1 MGKMHK
7 TQKFGQAVGILIFGL
22 SILIGTAFNLRVAY
36 AYLDLLS
43 FWGYPEVI
51 PYDYS
56 ADNGEFSPSGFH
68 CPQLL
73 TPGETKE
80 VAIRI
85 TNKSD
90 QLIQPII
97 QILASEPGYQE
108 SYTRLKEEF
117 TLQPGETKEFTQALS
132 ADSSLIAYDI
142 KVRIFLALNR
152 ELPASMTRH
161 CPVMVYQVGDLTGT
175 QILVLLSAVTLVLSL
190 SGIGLFWRYSS
201 NEIRRNRLSIKW
213 LVGVAVFM
221 GISMLLNLLELYFLA
236 LMCILAGVFL
246 ALALFES
253 NRMDAIFK

>member
-1 MGKMHK
+1 MHK
-7 TQKFGQAVGILIFGL
+7 THKFGLGVGILLFGL
-22 SILIGTAFNLRVAY
+22 GILIGTAFNLRVAY

-51 PYDYS
+51 SYDYS
-56 ADNGEFSPSGFH
+56 ADNGELSVAGFR

-85 TNKSD
+85 KNKSD
-90 QLIQPII
+90 QLIQPVI

-108 SYTRLKEEF
+108 SYTRLNEEF
-117 TLQPGETKEFTQALS
+117 MLQPGETKEFTQALS

-142 KVRIFLALNR
+142 KVRIFLALDR

-161 CPVMVYQVGDLTGT
+161 CPVMVYQVGDLTGS
-175 QILVLLSAVTLVLSL
+175 QILMLLSGVTLILCL

-201 NEIRRNRLSIKW
+201 EDMRRDRRAIKW
-213 LVGVAVFM
+213 LIGVAVFI
-221 GISMLLNLLELYFLA
+221 GISMVLNLIELYFLA
-236 LMCILAGVFL
+236 LMCGLAGIFL